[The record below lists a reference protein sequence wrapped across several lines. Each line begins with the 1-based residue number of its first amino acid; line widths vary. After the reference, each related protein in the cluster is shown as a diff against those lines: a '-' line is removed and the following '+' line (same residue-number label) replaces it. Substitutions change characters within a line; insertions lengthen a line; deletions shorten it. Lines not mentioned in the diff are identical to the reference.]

1 VSRDSGTGVGAGI
14 DRAELAGAT
23 RSVLKR
29 GRGIK
34 PDVLLVDTP
43 SGEVIVKDYALRG
56 PWVRWRLGPWLAQRE
71 QRIHRALAEV
81 AAVPAWLG
89 RIDEFAFAL
98 EYRRGEPLSR
108 ALAERSGPEPV
119 ARFLAA
125 LEASVQAMHTCGVVH
140 LDLRHRDN
148 LLMDELAQPVLVD
161 FAAAMCFR
169 PGSFWYRWYRPTVLI
184 YDRRAL
190 AKWRDRLRPG
200 ALPSRR
206 SRWRRLRATRRRRAR
221 SPRSLPGPPH

>member
-1 VSRDSGTGVGAGI
+1 MTRTGAGI
-14 DRAELAGAT
+14 DRAQLAGAT
-23 RSVLKR
+23 RQVLKR

-43 SGEVIVKDYALRG
+43 GGQVVVKDYALR
-56 PWVRWRLGPWLAQRE
+56 PAWVRWRLGPWLARRE

-81 AAVPAWLG
+81 AAVPAALG
-89 RIDEFAFAL
+89 AIDRLAFAL

-108 ALAERSGPEPV
+108 ALAERSGAESI
-119 ARFLAA
+119 AQFLAA
-125 LEASVQAMHTCGVVH
+125 LEASIAEMHAFGVVH

-148 LLMDELAQPVLVD
+148 LLMDDHAQPVLVD

-169 PGSFWYRWYRPTVLI
+169 PGSIWYRWYRPTVLV

-190 AKWRDRLRPG
+190 VKWRDRLRPG
-200 ALPSRR
+200 APPSRR
-206 SRWRRLRATRRRRAR
+206 SIWRRLRATRRRRSGVSQR
-221 SPRSLPGPPH
+221 LSRPPR

>member
-1 VSRDSGTGVGAGI
+1 MTRTGAGI
-14 DRAELAGAT
+14 DRAQLASAT
-23 RSVLKR
+23 RRVLKR

-43 SGEVIVKDYALRG
+43 GGQAIVKDYAPRAA
-56 PWVRWRLGPWLAQRE
+56 WVRWRLGPWLARRE
-71 QRIHRALAEV
+71 QRIYRALAEV
-81 AAVPAWLG
+81 AAVPQALG
-89 RIDEFAFAL
+89 PIDRLAFAL

-108 ALAERSGPEPV
+108 ALAERSGARSV
-119 ARFLAA
+119 AGFLAA
-125 LEASVQAMHTCGVVH
+125 LEASVEAMHACGVVH

-148 LLMDELAQPVLVD
+148 LLMDEWGQPVLVD

-169 PGSFWYRWYRPTVLI
+169 PGSVWYRWYRPTVLV

-200 ALPSRR
+200 APPSRR
-206 SRWRRLRATRRRRAR
+206 SIWRRLSAMRRRRPG
-221 SPRSLPGPPH
+221 SPQSLSGPPR